1 MRGKL
6 QMTYRSLIRI
16 KDEDRKNRCTTLD
29 KDLLKQIKLIAV
41 EEDISY
47 NFLLE
52 DGMRHILEEF
62 KGRHNVIIVKSKN
75 RKTVNTTFSDD
86 LYSRVQVRAERLG
99 VKTNDLIEE
108 GMRYIIG
115 RNTEK
120 DME

>member
-1 MRGKL
+1 MA
-6 QMTYRSLIRI
+6 YRSLIRI

-52 DGMRHILEEF
+52 DGMRYILEEF

-115 RNTEK
+115 RNTKK